1 MEDLLN
7 IANGVMDNFDPEK
20 DSVRDFT
27 NLPDGKYKAVIEE
40 VGHRTSEKG
49 TQSVFFKCG
58 ITDGASAGRYL
69 WASYYFTEKMA
80 EQNIQKMMKIA
91 NQLGFDYKEIDFNG
105 VDTIAKSL
113 NGLIGEEVTL
123 LAKTGKTDF
132 QNVEIV
138 LA

>member
-20 DSVRDFT
+20 DSVRDFS
-27 NLPDGKYKAVIEE
+27 NLPDGEYKALIEE
-40 VGHRTSEKG
+40 VGHRKSEKG
-49 TQSVFFKCG
+49 TLSVFFKCG
-58 ITDGASAGRYL
+58 ITDGDNAGRFL

-80 EQNIQKMMKIA
+80 EQNIQKMIKIA
-91 NQLGFDYKEIDFNG
+91 HQLGFDYKEIDFKS
-105 VDTIAKSL
+105 VETIAKSL
-113 NGLIGEEVTL
+113 DGMIGEEVTL

-138 LA
+138 LE